1 MAAKHRFIFA
11 FLLKKQVVRRV
22 SSASNSF
29 FDYQGWPIAIHSRI
43 ETGDRI
49 CQLSARGSSESTL
62 SASKF
67 QTLIS
72 STVVFGATHQT
83 STPSHSKAKLQ
94 IT

>member
-1 MAAKHRFIFA
+1 MN
-11 FLLKKQVVRRV
+11 RV
-22 SSASNSF
+22 PSASNSF
-29 FDYQGWPIAIHSRI
+29 CDCQGWLIATRSRS

-67 QTLIS
+67 QSSIY
-72 STVVFGATHQT
+72 STVITGAAHQT
-83 STPSHSKAKLQ
+83 WTPSHSIAKLR